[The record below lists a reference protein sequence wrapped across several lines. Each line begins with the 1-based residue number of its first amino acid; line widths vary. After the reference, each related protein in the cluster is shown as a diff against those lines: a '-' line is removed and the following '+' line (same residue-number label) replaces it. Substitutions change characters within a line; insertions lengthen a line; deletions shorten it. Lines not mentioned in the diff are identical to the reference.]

1 MNHLHSGSKDIP
13 FIFRKLCTLK
23 SDPNGA
29 LQIYSLGLKFPESK
43 MRTNGN
49 SLKKVSSIMIALSI
63 VLLAIGVIAVP
74 SVVALIYDVTIVS
87 LLWFWTAVF
96 LAAFFEGR
104 A

>member
-63 VLLAIGVIAVP
+63 VLLAIGVIAGP
-74 SVVALIYDVTIVS
+74 SVIALIYDVTIVS
-87 LLWFWTAVF
+87 LLWVWMSVYV
-96 LAAFFEGR
+96 AASWVGKR
-104 A
+104 

>member
-1 MNHLHSGSKDIP
+1 MNDLGSDSRNVP

-23 SDPNGA
+23 PGPDGA
-29 LQIYSLGLKFPESK
+29 LQVNALGLKFPESK
-43 MRTNGN
+43 VQNNRN
-49 SLKKVSSIMIALSI
+49 SLKRVSLIMIALSI
-63 VLLAIGVIAVP
+63 ALIAIGVIGGL
-74 SVVALIYDVTIVS
+74 SVIALIYEATVVS